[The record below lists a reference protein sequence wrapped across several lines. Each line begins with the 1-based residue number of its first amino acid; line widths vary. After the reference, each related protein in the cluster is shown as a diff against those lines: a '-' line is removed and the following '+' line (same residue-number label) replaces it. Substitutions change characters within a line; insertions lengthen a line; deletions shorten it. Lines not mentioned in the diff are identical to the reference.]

1 MKYIFHAQIG
11 LATTF
16 SYRPIGSRAHPSMD
30 AGSAT
35 PRQRGEGEVMDFELP
50 EEYRAFRDMV
60 RKWVDNEVPKA
71 WARDLEKDEHNY
83 PFALWDKFT
92 EAGFHGIGIA
102 EEYDGQ
108 GGDVV
113 MQMLLARELARSLGG
128 LAWIWGITSFA
139 GSKSIG
145 LYGSPEQKAKYLPLI
160 ATGQLKAAI
169 AFTEPSGGTDLL
181 GAMATTAERVDGGW
195 VLNGEKI
202 WSSSAHVAD
211 YLLVIARSDANAEKR
226 HQGLT
231 LFWVPTK
238 TDGVKITP
246 LAKLGMRSMGSCSI
260 HFDDVFVADADV
272 LGEPHKAWYMLL
284 PTLNNERIMVGA
296 FCLGVIDGVLED
308 AVEYMQQRK
317 AFGGIIGRFQALQ
330 HYVADIATMQ
340 KTTELMLHFCADKQ
354 ARGENV
360 GVEANML
367 KLLASE
373 NANKAADL
381 GIQILGGMGY
391 SAETDM
397 QRYWRDSRLW
407 RIGPI
412 TNEMVRNAIAESLGL
427 PRSF

>member
-1 MKYIFHAQIG
+1 
-11 LATTF
+11 
-16 SYRPIGSRAHPSMD
+16 
-30 AGSAT
+30 
-35 PRQRGEGEVMDFELP
+35 MDFELP
-50 EEYRAFRDMV
+50 EEYRSFRDMV
-60 RKWVDNEVPKA
+60 RRWVDNEAPKD
-71 WARDLEKDEHNY
+71 WARALEKDEHNY

-92 EAGFHGIGIA
+92 EAGFHGVGIA

-145 LYGSPEQKAKYLPLI
+145 LYGSAEQKAKYLPLI

-169 AFTEPSGGTDLL
+169 AFTEPGGGTDLL

-195 VLNGEKI
+195 KINGEKI

-211 YLLVIARSDANAEKR
+211 YLLVIARSDRTVEKK

-238 TDGVKITP
+238 TAGVKITP
-246 LAKLGMRSMGSCSI
+246 LAKLGMRSMGSCSV
-260 HFDDVFVADADV
+260 HFEDAFVPDDLV

-308 AVEYMQQRK
+308 ALDYMKQRK
-317 AFGGIIGRFQALQ
+317 AFGGIIGRFQSLQ

-354 ARGENV
+354 SRGENV
-360 GVEANML
+360 GIEANML
-367 KLLASE
+367 KLMASE
-373 NANKAADL
+373 NANAAADM

-412 TNEMVRNAIAESLGL
+412 TNEMVRNGIAESLDL